1 MANCSMST
9 QIIKP
14 SVSHQVRDCYKALSH
29 MLGNR
34 HHFAQGP
41 MLYRRLIDFIMC
53 LAITLLIT
61 TIEAQ
66 PNQVTYVSLFG
77 NAHNF

>member
-1 MANCSMST
+1 MADCSMST
-9 QIIKP
+9 QIIQR
-14 SVSHQVRDCYKALSH
+14 SESLQVRDCYKAINR

-41 MLYRRLIDFIMC
+41 MLYRHSIDFIMC
-53 LAITLLIT
+53 LAIPLIIT

-66 PNQVTYVSLFG
+66 PNQVTYVS
-77 NAHNF
+77 